1 MSEFNATVTED
12 IISKYLE
19 LTRAAREESTPIHA
33 EGSVESERLRV
44 MMEMA
49 DAYASDAKWFAEKG
63 DLVRSFGAINYAHA
77 WIDCAVKIGLL
88 DGHGDD
94 EKFTLP

>member
-1 MSEFNATVTED
+1 MSEPNVEVTKSL
-12 IISKYLE
+12 IAKYLE
-19 LTRAAREESTPIHA
+19 LTRSARDKATPVHE
-33 EGSVESERLRV
+33 EGSAESKRLSI

-49 DAYASDAKWFAEKG
+49 DAYASDAEWFAEKG

>member
-1 MSEFNATVTED
+1 MTERNVEVTEEL
-12 IISKYLE
+12 ISRYLE
-19 LTRAAREESTPIHA
+19 LTTAARNKAIPLHD
-33 EGSVESERLRV
+33 EGSTESERLRV

-49 DAYASDAKWFAEKG
+49 DAYTSDAKWFAEKG

-88 DGHGDD
+88 DGHEDD
-94 EKFTLP
+94 DLFTLP

>member
-1 MSEFNATVTED
+1 MSESNIIVTEEL
-12 IISKYLE
+12 ISKYLE
-19 LTRAAREESTPIHA
+19 LTRAAREKSTPIH
-33 EGSVESERLRV
+33 EDGSTESERLKV

-63 DLVRSFGAINYAHA
+63 DLVRSYGAINYAHA